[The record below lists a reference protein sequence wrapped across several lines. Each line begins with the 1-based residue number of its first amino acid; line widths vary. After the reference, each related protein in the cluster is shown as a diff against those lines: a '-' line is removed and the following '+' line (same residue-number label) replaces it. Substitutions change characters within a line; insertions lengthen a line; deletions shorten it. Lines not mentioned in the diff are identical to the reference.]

1 MKTKG
6 LKVLTAAAVLS
17 LGLMTM
23 EALAA
28 EGWGHVWQYLGIYGP
43 VRKPGD
49 Q

>member
-1 MKTKG
+1 MKKKG

-17 LGLMTM
+17 LWAYDYGGAGRRRL
-23 EALAA
+23 
-28 EGWGHVWQYLGIYGP
+28 GHVWQYLGIYGP